1 MAKMVMAK
9 MVIANVLAESIV
21 VCGPPPAEQLPAAMV
36 AAQKRAVLVAL
47 EPPAPA
53 PEQSG

>member
-1 MAKMVMAK
+1 MAMAK

-53 PEQSG
+53 QEQSG